1 MKKILKLIVFLAV
14 LAVLAVIFMFALI
27 PWMDRDSASAEVKS
41 TEVTQPGSNG
51 TTAEVESTEVAQ
63 PVSNGISVSLSEF
76 GRDISLA
83 YDPALASRVETG
95 TVPAVPPSDQILFAE
110 AHPEYA
116 QIRFVGFK
124 DGWVYDLPIYSEN
137 RVAQVMVF
145 RSADFPGYGDDSR
158 QGFVNQSQAL
168 TRLLQSGVDMERC
181 AEPLMDYESALP
193 FLPWTNSK
201 QAFCAQ
207 AKVVEFGS
215 GKGIRYLAYYA
226 QDPSPALDSKIFYT
240 FQGISDDGQFYV
252 AAFFPVQTDIF
263 PTEPPACPRCS
274 DPTYDPFVEWA
285 AVLKEQLSELNAQA
299 EDDFSPTLPMLD
311 ELVKS
316 ITISQ

>member
-1 MKKILKLIVFLAV
+1 MKKILKPIVFVAV
-14 LAVLAVIFMFALI
+14 LAALAVIFTFAVL
-27 PWMDRDSASAEVKS
+27 PGMDRDGA
-41 TEVTQPGSNG
+41 
-51 TTAEVESTEVAQ
+51 TAEVESTEVAQ
-63 PVSNGISVSLSEF
+63 PVSNGTTAEVESTGVAQPVSKGITVSLSEF
-76 GRDISLA
+76 GRNIWLD

-95 TVPAVPPSDQILFAE
+95 VVPAVPLNDQILFAE

-116 QIRFVGFK
+116 QIRFVGFN
-124 DGWVYDLPIYSEN
+124 DGWVYDLPIYAEE

-145 RSADFPGYGDDSR
+145 RSADFPGYGDDSQ

-168 TRLLQSGVDMERC
+168 RRILQSGVDMERC

-207 AKVVEFGS
+207 PKVVEFGG
-215 GKGIRYLAYYA
+215 GKGVRYLAYYA

-240 FQGISDDGQFYV
+240 FQGISDDGQYYV
-252 AAFFPVQTDIF
+252 AAFFPVQTGIF
-263 PTEPPACPRCS
+263 PTQPPACPKCG

-285 AVLKEQLSELNAQA
+285 AVLQEQLSQLNAQA
-299 EDDFSPTLPMLD
+299 EEDFSPALPVLD

-316 ITISQ
+316 ITISR

>member
-1 MKKILKLIVFLAV
+1 MKKILKLIVFVAGLAV
-14 LAVLAVIFMFALI
+14 LSVIFMFAVL
-27 PWMDRDSASAEVKS
+27 PWMDRDGA
-41 TEVTQPGSNG
+41 
-51 TTAEVESTEVAQ
+51 TAEVESTEVAQ
-63 PVSNGISVSLSEF
+63 PVSNGTTAEVESTEVPQPVSNGTTVSLSEF
-76 GRDISLA
+76 GWDISLA
-83 YDPALASRVETG
+83 YDPALASSVETG

-116 QIRFVGFK
+116 QIRFVGFN
-124 DGWVYDLPIYSEN
+124 DGRVYDLPIYAEN

-145 RSADFPGYGDDSR
+145 RSAGFPGYGDDSQ

-168 TRLLQSGVDMERC
+168 TRLLQSGVDMDRC
-181 AEPLMDYESALP
+181 AEPLMDYDSALP
-193 FLPWTNSK
+193 FLPWTNAK
-201 QAFCAQ
+201 QALCAQ
-207 AKVVEFGS
+207 PKVVEFAG

-252 AAFFPVQTDIF
+252 AAFFPVQTGIF
-263 PTEPPACPRCS
+263 PTQPPACPQCG

-285 AVLKEQLSELNAQA
+285 AVLNEQLSQLNAQA
-299 EDDFSPTLPMLD
+299 EDDFSPSLLMLD

-316 ITISQ
+316 ITISR